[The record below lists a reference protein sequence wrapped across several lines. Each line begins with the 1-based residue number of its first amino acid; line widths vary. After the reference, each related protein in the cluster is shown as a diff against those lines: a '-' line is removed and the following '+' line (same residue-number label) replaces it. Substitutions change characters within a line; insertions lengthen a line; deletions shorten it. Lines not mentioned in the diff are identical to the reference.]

1 MSVRW
6 FCRLRRQRRLC
17 CAWCAT
23 PARPRTCM
31 PSRCAL
37 CGTHQHWLPPLTF
50 SSQVTGRVSDLPW
63 LICLVTLNSCDSV
76 YDFLLGPV
84 QCHSMSLFLKGSFQC
99 AQFCCFSDCLSTFPV
114 RLRPHSMPAKQRER
128 VVEWLTV
135 WCLICSDAS
144 TSRLVVTRSRRARLT
159 RLSVLWHDVL

>member
-1 MSVRW
+1 MVLQAKTTKKIVL
-6 FCRLRRQRRLC
+6 RLVCNTCKTAHMHAIKVCSLWHSP
-17 CAWCAT
+17 ALAT
-23 PARPRTCM
+23 TFD
-31 PSRCAL
+31 L
-37 CGTHQHWLPPLTF
+37 LTF
-50 SSQVTGRVSDLPW
+50 SSQVTGRVADLPW